1 MDPGVGQDI
10 QLEEDDNG
18 IHDKEFNDTS
28 GKVTKLDNVDSK
40 QTFDI
45 QLEENGNDAHDEEFN
60 NSTDNELQRSNDSSV
75 SGSSAEIV
83 SQHEN
88 FEKMTPSSSGV
99 QLAAVNGDEP
109 FVGQEFESEAAAH
122 AFYSAYG
129 MRLGFITRIH
139 YNTRSKR
146 DGSVISR
153 AIVCNKE
160 GYRKPSR
167 HEVKNI
173 RARAPTRVGCKAML
187 SVRKVRSGNWV
198 VTKFVKEHTHLLA
211 GGQAQKTLLCNQIA
225 VEDMRIHKL
234 TQELL
239 VEKKRSTSLK
249 RCIDLLFNH
258 IEEHTQGLSK
268 KIQYIVDSVNMIES
282 EGKA

>member
-1 MDPGVGQDI
+1 MKCLKNQFMRINLNKENCYATGSTILWI
-10 QLEEDDNG
+10 QEWVKIFSLRKMIMAFMIRSLM
-18 IHDKEFNDTS
+18 IHLV
-28 GKVTKLDNVDSK
+28 KVTKLDNVESK

-146 DGSVISR
+146 DG
-153 AIVCNKE
+153 
-160 GYRKPSR
+160 
-167 HEVKNI
+167 
-173 RARAPTRVGCKAML
+173 VGCKAML

-211 GGQAQKTLLCNQIA
+211 GGQAQKTVLCNQIA

-282 EGKA
+282 EGKAQQIA